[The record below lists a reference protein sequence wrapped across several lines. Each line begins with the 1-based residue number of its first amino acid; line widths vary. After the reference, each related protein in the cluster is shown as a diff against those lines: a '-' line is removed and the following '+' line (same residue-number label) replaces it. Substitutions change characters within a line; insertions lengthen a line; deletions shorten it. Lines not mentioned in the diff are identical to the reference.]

1 MALGSIKD
9 AASEAPAA
17 RERDIAAVGE
27 GFPQGSNLRN
37 ENWAEHHVVDLVDE
51 AIASFAIGPDD
62 VGLAIGP
69 EPATGD
75 VASEVNALDCR
86 AVQVG

>member
-1 MALGSIKD
+1 MVGVPAGW
-9 AASEAPAA
+9 ASES
-17 RERDIAAVGE
+17 AVI
-27 GFPQGSNLRN
+27 QANLRN
-37 ENWAEHHVVDLVDE
+37 ENWAKHYVVGLVDE
-51 AIASFAIGPDD
+51 AIARFAIGSDNA
-62 VGLAIGP
+62 GLAIGP